1 MQHDMTHCRRLPFHA
16 VLLAGLL
23 ATAAGPAAAADCLA
37 DDAGR
42 LEMIVNG
49 SLEAR
54 IAWSGGSLRCDGM
67 PRPDGSGLRLMFGN
81 EAEALLVV
89 IGVTGAARGETAED
103 LPANLTLV
111 REGEGEFYST
121 LGDDICQVTLTEN
134 RPEAGREAGIF
145 RVSGTGECARPI
157 PAVAREGEVRV
168 RPFSF
173 TGRVLWPAEAEN
185 VP

>member
-1 MQHDMTHCRRLPFHA
+1 QALTEINTKVNA
-16 VLLAGLL
+16 VLNQL
-23 ATAAGPAAAADCLA
+23 
-37 DDAGR
+37 
-42 LEMIVNG
+42 
-49 SLEAR
+49 
-54 IAWSGGSLRCDGM
+54 
-67 PRPDGSGLRLMFGN
+67 PRESQQP
-81 EAEALLVV
+81 V
-89 IGVTGAARGETAED
+89 ISVSVGETIDSMYIGFYSED

-134 RPEAGREAGIF
+134 RPEAGREAGVF